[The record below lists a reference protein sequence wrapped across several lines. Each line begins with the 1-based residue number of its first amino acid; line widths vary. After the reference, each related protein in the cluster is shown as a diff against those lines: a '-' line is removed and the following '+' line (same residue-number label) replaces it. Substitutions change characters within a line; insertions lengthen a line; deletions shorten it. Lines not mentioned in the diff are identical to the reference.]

1 MAIPSQGNLAL
12 EFAKDGLGVA
22 ALPMTAVGPY
32 PFELGPRV
40 VEAPERSSGDGNT
53 VEKSDQQ
60 SAVRRSEVFS
70 GILLQQPFHD
80 ALLGAAVPECVLDGQ
95 LGQQRCGQR
104 VMLAHRHEAKLIN
117 CRHLSNTYPFAMT
130 SSVSG
135 KVAFVTGGA
144 SGIGAALTTEL
155 AKGGAEVWV
164 ADRQI
169 GRAQELAQCLCDSGA
184 EVRAIELDVRDA
196 SAFEAAAAE
205 VVRESGRL
213 DYLFNNAGIGVSG
226 EIDSYTLDDWND
238 VFDVNLRGVVHGI
251 QAVYPIMIRQGSGH
265 IVNTAS
271 MAGLTT
277 TVGQAS
283 YTATKHAVVAISRS
297 MRVEAERHGVRV
309 SALCPGVIRTPILTG
324 GAYGRINGPGL
335 TSEEFQKSWERLRP
349 MDADKFAE
357 RVLRAVLRNDAMI
370 IVPGWW
376 KTWWYLE
383 RLSPTLALRLSKR
396 LLKELRK
403 MESAPGT

>member
-1 MAIPSQGNLAL
+1 MP
-12 EFAKDGLGVA
+12 
-22 ALPMTAVGPY
+22 
-32 PFELGPRV
+32 
-40 VEAPERSSGDGNT
+40 
-53 VEKSDQQ
+53 
-60 SAVRRSEVFS
+60 
-70 GILLQQPFHD
+70 
-80 ALLGAAVPECVLDGQ
+80 
-95 LGQQRCGQR
+95 
-104 VMLAHRHEAKLIN
+104 
-117 CRHLSNTYPFAMT
+117 

-144 SGIGAALTTEL
+144 SGIGAALSTEL
-155 AKGGAEVWV
+155 SNGGAEVWI
-164 ADRQI
+164 ADRQT
-169 GRAQELAQCLCDSGA
+169 GRAQELAQRLRDGGA
-184 EVRAIELDVRDA
+184 KVHAIELDVRDS
-196 SAFEAAAAE
+196 SAFEGAVANA
-205 VVRESGRL
+205 VHESGRL

-271 MAGLTT
+271 MAGLIT

-324 GAYGRINGPGL
+324 GEYGRINGAGL

-349 MDADKFAE
+349 MAADKFAK

-370 IVPGWW
+370 IVPWWW
-376 KTWWYLE
+376 KAWWYLE
-383 RLSPTLALRLSKR
+383 RLSPALALRVSKV

-403 MESAPGT
+403 MESAPDTA